1 MPEKADPPPRLRV
14 LSAILGNAGFRRGEG
29 PGMRLVG
36 VGMDGVGV
44 VERDEGLVLGGGE
57 RRADPLGWSLEGL
70 RMLRGATSGTGKG
83 CGDAERSERGPIGL
97 AGLGWRDCMVPGGE
111 EDDGRRQRLATA

>member
-1 MPEKADPPPRLRV
+1 
-14 LSAILGNAGFRRGEG
+14 
-29 PGMRLVG
+29 MRLG

-44 VERDEGLVLGGGE
+44 VERGEGLLAGGE
-57 RRADPLGWSLEGL
+57 SESMEDPLGWSLEGL

-97 AGLGWRDCMVPGGE
+97 AGLGWMDCIVRDGE
-111 EDDGRRQRLATA
+111 EDDGRLLELATA